1 MDPSDQARIAD
12 AVAFALE
19 AHGDQKRKGTE
30 IPYVSHLLQV
40 GGLVLEFGGDTDQT
54 LAGLLHDVLEDC
66 EGVDEAMLESR
77 FGLEVARIVAACS
90 DVLEGDTPEKKSPW
104 LDRKRSYI
112 AHLHESDRAVRL
124 VSACDKLDN
133 LRSMIAD
140 LDAEGVDTLERFA
153 GSPRQIHW
161 YYREVRAAL
170 GEDLPRRLLAELDA
184 LVERFAAHVP
194 EFSSEP

>member
-1 MDPSDQARIAD
+1 MHPKDQARIAD
-12 AVAFALE
+12 AAAFALR

-30 IPYVSHLLQV
+30 VPYVSHLLQV
-40 GGLVLEFGGDTDQT
+40 GGLVLEFGGDTDQAV
-54 LAGLLHDVLEDC
+54 AGLLHDVLEDC
-66 EGVDEAMLESR
+66 EGVDAPMLESR
-77 FGLEVARIVAACS
+77 FGRKVARIVAACS

-112 AHLHESDRAVRL
+112 DHLRGVDRTVRL

-133 LRSMIAD
+133 LRSMLAD
-140 LDAEGVDTLERFA
+140 LDAEGVETLDRFA

-184 LVERFAAHVP
+184 LVERLAAYVP
-194 EFSSEP
+194 ECSSEP